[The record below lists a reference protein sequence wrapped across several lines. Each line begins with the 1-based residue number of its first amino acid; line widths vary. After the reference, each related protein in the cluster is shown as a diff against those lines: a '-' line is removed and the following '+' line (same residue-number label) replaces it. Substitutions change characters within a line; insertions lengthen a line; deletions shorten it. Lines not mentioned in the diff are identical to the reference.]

1 MAGNAAEQAASCLK
15 RRNPGLQARASGNEF
30 NYQEEN
36 VMSDIS
42 TVVDMRKFVEARN
55 GEAFTTSQNVA
66 NAFGKLHKDV
76 LRKVESLECSADFT
90 ERNFTLS
97 DYIDASGRRLP
108 QWGMTKDGF
117 MFLVMGFTGKKA
129 AAIKEGYIAAFNWM
143 AAQLGLSSKS
153 LVAKAVSEALGAEG
167 ARTLSNVLRCRVAK
181 LDAEHQ
187 RSATAKLASALHARF
202 DVPRMEL
209 IPADQMNE
217 ACNFVASYAI
227 EGEYLGKEE
236 PRPALS
242 IHYPIE
248 ALAAR
253 REGMLIIRN
262 EDQAWLDVTMHD
274 LRDLH
279 GGGTPLEQLLWELE
293 QAGFDIEGAWWELR
307 TYRNKLR
314 EFSSFVTGMG
324 RVAEEPHRYAVK
336 TPKARAAA

>member
-1 MAGNAAEQAASCLK
+1 MNT
-15 RRNPGLQARASGNEF
+15 N
-30 NYQEEN
+30 
-36 VMSDIS
+36 

-55 GEAFTTSQNVA
+55 GEAFTTTQNVA
-66 NAFGKLHKDV
+66 EAFGRLHKDV
-76 LRKVESLECSADFT
+76 LRSVENLDCSTDFT

-97 DYIDASGRRLP
+97 EYIDGSGRRLP
-108 QWGMTKDGF
+108 QWSMTKDGF

-129 AAIKEGYIAAFNWM
+129 AAIKEGYIGAFNWM
-143 AAQLGLSSKS
+143 AEQLGLSSKR

-167 ARTLSNVLRCRVAK
+167 ARTLSNVMRCRVAK

-209 IPADQMNE
+209 IPSDQMDA

-227 EGEYLGKEE
+227 EGEYIGKEE
-236 PRPALS
+236 AKPDLK

-253 REGMLIIRN
+253 REGMLTIRN
-262 EDQAWLDVTMHD
+262 SEQAWLDVTMHD
-274 LRDLH
+274 LRDIH
-279 GGGTPLEQLLWELE
+279 GDATPLERLLWELE
-293 QAGFDIEGAWWELR
+293 EAGFDIQGAWWELR

-314 EFSSFVTGMG
+314 EFASFVTGMG
-324 RVAEEPHRYAVK
+324 RVAEDPQRYAVD
-336 TPKARAAA
+336 TPKGRAAA

>member
-1 MAGNAAEQAASCLK
+1 MAGTAEQAGGSLK
-15 RRNPGLQARASGNEF
+15 RRSPGVQARASGVKTFDGVHEMNT
-30 NYQEEN
+30 N
-36 VMSDIS
+36 

-55 GEAFTTSQNVA
+55 GEAFTTTQNVA
-66 NAFGKLHKDV
+66 AAFSRLHKDV
-76 LRKVESLECSADFT
+76 LRSVESLDCSADFT

-97 DYIDASGRRLP
+97 EYIDGSGRRLP
-108 QWGMTKDGF
+108 QWIMTKDGF

-129 AAIKEGYIAAFNWM
+129 AAIKEGYIGAFNWM
-143 AAQLGLSSKS
+143 AEQLGLSSKS

-167 ARTLSNVLRCRVAK
+167 ARTLSNVMRCRVAK

-209 IPADQMNE
+209 IPADQMDA

-236 PRPALS
+236 PKPALS

-248 ALAAR
+248 TLTAR
-253 REGMLIIRN
+253 REGMLIVRN

-279 GGGTPLEQLLWELE
+279 GSGTPLEQLLWELE

-336 TPKARAAA
+336 APKSRAAA